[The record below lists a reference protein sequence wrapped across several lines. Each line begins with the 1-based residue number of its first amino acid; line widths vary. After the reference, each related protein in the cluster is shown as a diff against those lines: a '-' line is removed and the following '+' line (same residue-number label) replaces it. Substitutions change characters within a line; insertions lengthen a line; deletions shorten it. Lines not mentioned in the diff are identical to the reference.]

1 MANLVEFAPGF
12 SAYTGGEEEARLY
25 FKEIFVD
32 HAYNVVKLPDKAFI
46 IDAGANIGFFTLY
59 MKKKYPS
66 SRILAFEPAPETFKN
81 LSKNI
86 ELHNTKEGVE
96 IHECALGSKNTTKTF
111 TFYPNFPGNS
121 TLVPEE
127 KKLALKAAHELS
139 SDMGKDVERMY
150 QNPQEV
156 SVPLRRLS
164 YFLKD
169 VENLTRID
177 LLKIDVEGVE
187 LETLLGLDDHHLA
200 LVRNVII
207 EICDLAEGQL
217 KKLETFLESKG
228 FIIKTEASDW
238 IPKEAKMFM
247 VIGHRE
253 TGVQAHM

>member
-1 MANLVEFAPGF
+1 MAHLVEFSPTF

-32 HAYNVVKLPDKAFI
+32 NAYDIVKLPEKAFI
-46 IDAGANIGFFTLY
+46 IDAGANIGFFTIY

-81 LSKNI
+81 LNHNI
-86 ELHNTKEGVE
+86 KLHNTEEGVE
-96 IHECALGSKNTTKTF
+96 THECALGSKNSMETF

-127 KKLALKAAHELS
+127 KQIVLKAAHEMS
-139 SDMGKDVERMY
+139 SEMGKDVERMY
-150 QNPQEV
+150 TNAQQV

-169 VENLTRID
+169 VKDLTRID

-187 LETLLGLDDHHLA
+187 LETLLGLDDDHLA

-207 EICDLAEGQL
+207 EICDLVEGQL
-217 KKLETFLESKG
+217 KRLENFLESKG
-228 FIIKTEASDW
+228 FIIRTEASDW

-247 VIGHRE
+247 VVGHRE
-253 TGVQAHM
+253 